1 MKALKIFVPALLIL
15 VLGMALT
22 IKKSKVSTTA
32 RSGRREISFR
42 VSYTVDK
49 NATVPEHFADTL
61 KRAQELLGKVFSSSD
76 FKLEMLKQQYNDS
89 AYSKSKKACFQ
100 TVYDP
105 KTGHIPGQAVY
116 DNLLAN
122 STVDLAI
129 TIKNNGDKRGTMGSS
144 NACVNKITTYD
155 YWLTEK
161 EGLSIRLARHIAHEF
176 THIRG
181 YRHDNK
187 VPKAYQWGRKLTE
200 DPAYGVGSIV
210 GDILTK
216 WDKAGL
222 LGQ

>member
-1 MKALKIFVPALLIL
+1 MMKALKIFLSALLIV

-22 IKKSKVSTTA
+22 TKKHKVSTA
-32 RSGRREISFR
+32 ISGRRSISFR

-61 KRAQELLGKVFSSSD
+61 KRAQELLSRVFSSSE
-76 FKLEMLKQQYNDS
+76 FKDEMLKQQYNDS
-89 AYSKSKKACFQ
+89 AYSKSKKACFA
-100 TVYDP
+100 TVYDH

-122 STVDLAI
+122 PTVDLAI
-129 TIKNNGDKRGTMGSS
+129 TIKNNGDKKGTMGSS

-155 YWLTEK
+155 YWLREK
-161 EGLSIRLARHIAHEF
+161 DGLALRLARHIAHEF

-187 VPKAYQWGRKLTE
+187 VPEAYKWGRKLTE

-216 WDKAGL
+216 WDRAGL
-222 LGQ
+222 LD